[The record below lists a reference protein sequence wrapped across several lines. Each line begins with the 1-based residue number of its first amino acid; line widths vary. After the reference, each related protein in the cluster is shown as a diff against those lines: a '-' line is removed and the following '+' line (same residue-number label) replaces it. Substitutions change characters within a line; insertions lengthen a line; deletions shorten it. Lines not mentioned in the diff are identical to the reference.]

1 MKLYRYLL
9 VAGLCLCCVS
19 RAWAADSLDLS
30 GQWSCQ
36 LAGKDVPAD
45 LAALAFPDAKVIK
58 LPGTL
63 DEAGLGESV
72 TKPDYG
78 CLSRKVRFIGQV
90 WYRREIEVPKNWQNQ
105 ELELFLERVLW
116 ASDVW
121 IDGKPLGGR
130 CDSLATPHLH
140 KLGKLAPGKHTLTV
154 RVDNTM
160 IHRTGDKGH
169 AYGDH
174 MQTIWNGMVGK
185 LELRPANPLEGM
197 KITAP
202 WPAKEI
208 AIEMPGFAAD
218 GWTVEIT
225 DLATKKTVLDQVMKI
240 DRGPGS
246 TTKISLPLGFEPKP
260 WDEFSPALYRLE
272 VTAHRA
278 GKPFASKT
286 IRFGF
291 RTIERK
297 GNRVFLNGKP
307 FFMRGN
313 TDNCHF
319 PLTGY
324 PAMDVAGW
332 KRIFKISQDN
342 GINFI
347 RYHTW
352 CPPQAA
358 FDAADELG
366 IYLQPETIWIDGWM
380 PGGLKGLG
388 KGDADLDGFIQAEMR
403 RINNAYGNSPA
414 YVAFCI
420 GNELGS
426 SDFTEM
432 AKWIAAERAYDPRRL
447 YACSTARTVTPVDDY
462 AVTHSYPG
470 IGGVRQWM
478 NSHTAWNY
486 EKAYSR
492 TATPCIAHEI
502 GQWPV
507 YPDYAETRKYTGIL
521 RAWNYED
528 FRTLAEKNN
537 TLRFNQELHETSL
550 KQCLMLYKDEVEA
563 FLRTPSCAGV
573 CLLGIQDYSG
583 QGEALIGWLDSFYDD
598 KGVGDFPKPATWF
611 APTVLLSGF
620 PKYAWAADETY
631 QADIQIHHYGATE
644 IPAGTKVEWS
654 VSDAAGKTCH
664 AGIVELKTA
673 LKPGPATTKDPKSE
687 MLSNKISEVAIPL
700 AGVPANAKYMF
711 NLQIKSLGL
720 HNQWPFWVFPA
731 KIDASISAT
740 VVMTDDL
747 ATAQGAL
754 REGKT
759 VVLVA
764 CGLGRPGKFVSGN
777 WGAFYWSTTWFKG
790 QAMQTL
796 GLWLDKTH
804 PAFAN
809 FPADAYGDWLWRDLC
824 NGARAFRL
832 DGMPKDYRPIAM
844 PVSDFHFSQLLGTI
858 FEAKIGQG
866 RLLVCGYNLDQN
878 YIGTRQLRRSLL
890 DYAAS
895 TKFQPKS
902 TTTPEWLDQ
911 LLGTAAPKADPRTA
925 EYKAARLYVDC
936 AVNLAQGGDVKW
948 NRGLDRADVAEGLGY
963 EFSGTTWKDN
973 DGSYWVGWKKFSIS
987 IKVTAVEPGRLLVR
1001 FRDSNGNG
1009 RSGKGTFEGRPFDIP
1024 LHQAEPDGAKW
1035 IELRVDREDSLDK
1048 VLEFEAEVLSGP
1060 NLMIDRVILMPK

>member
-1 MKLYRYLL
+1 MLGRILMTAM
-9 VAGLCLCCVS
+9 AGLLAVA
-19 RAWAADSLDLS
+19 AWAADAIDLS
-30 GQWSCQ
+30 GKWSCQ
-36 LAGKDVPAD
+36 LAGKDVPVD
-45 LAALAFPDAKVIK
+45 LATVAFPAAKAIK

-63 DEAGLGESV
+63 DEAGLGEPV

-78 CLSRKVRFIGQV
+78 CLSRRFRFIGQA
-90 WYRREIEVPKNWQNQ
+90 WYRREITVPKEWEGQ

-116 ASDVW
+116 ASDAW
-121 IDGKPLGGR
+121 IDGQPLGGR

-160 IHRTGDKGH
+160 IHRIGDKGH

-174 MQTIWNGMVGK
+174 MQTIWNGMLGK

-197 KITAP
+197 KVTAP
-202 WPAKEI
+202 WPTKEI
-208 AIEMPGFAAD
+208 SIEMPAFAAD
-218 GWTVEIT
+218 GWKVELT
-225 DLATKKTVLDQVMKI
+225 DLSTKKTVLDQAMKI
-240 DRGPGS
+240 EAGPGPI
-246 TTKISLPLGFEPKP
+246 TKVTLPLAFEPKP
-260 WDEFSPALYRLE
+260 WDEFSPNLYRLE
-272 VTAHRA
+272 LTALRA
-278 GKPFASKT
+278 GKPFASQS

-332 KRIFKISQDN
+332 KRIFKISQGN

-366 IYLQPETIWIDGWM
+366 VYLQPETIWIDGWM

-403 RINNAYGNSPA
+403 RINDAYGNSPA

-426 SDFTEM
+426 SNFTEM

-447 YACSTARTVTPVDDY
+447 YACSTARAVTPVDDY

-470 IGGVRQWM
+470 IGGVRQWY
-478 NSHTAWNY
+478 NSHTAWDY

-492 TATPCIAHEI
+492 AATPCIAHEI

-507 YPDYAETRKYTGIL
+507 YPDYAEIKKYTGVL

-528 FRTLAEKNN
+528 FRALAEKNN
-537 TLRFNQELHETSL
+537 TLRFNKEFHEASL

-573 CLLGIQDYSG
+573 CLLGIQDYAG

-611 APTVLLSGF
+611 APTVLLASF
-620 PKYAWAADETY
+620 PKYAWSAEETY
-631 QADIQIHHYGATE
+631 TAGILVHHYGAAE

-654 VSDAAGKTCH
+654 VNNAKGKKLQGGT
-664 AGIVELKTA
+664 IELKEA
-673 LKPGPATTKDPKSE
+673 LKPGILTKIGE
-687 MLSNKISEVAIPL
+687 AVHPL
-700 AGVPANAKYMF
+700 EIFPVNAKYIF
-711 NLQIKSLGL
+711 EIKAPGL

-731 KIDASISAT
+731 KIDTTVPAT
-740 VVMTDDL
+740 VILTDDL
-747 ATAQGAL
+747 DTAQAAL
-754 REGKT
+754 KDGKT
-759 VVLVA
+759 VVLQA
-764 CGLGRPGKFVSGN
+764 NGLGRPGKFVSGN
-777 WGAFYWSTTWFKG
+777 WGALYWSTTWFKG

-796 GLWLDKTH
+796 GLWLDKDH
-804 PAFAN
+804 PALAA

-824 NGARAFRL
+824 AGGRAFRL
-832 DGMPKDYRPIAM
+832 DGMPGDYRPVAM

-858 FEAKIGQG
+858 FEAQVGKGK
-866 RLLVCGYNLDQN
+866 LLVCGYDLGRN
-878 YIGTRQLRRSLL
+878 YIGTKQLRRSLL

-895 TKFQPKS
+895 PKFQPKAAS
-902 TTTPEWLDQ
+902 TPEWLDQ
-911 LLGTAAPKADPRTA
+911 LLGTAAPKAGPRPA
-925 EYKAARLYVDC
+925 EYKDARIYIECAA
-936 AVNLAQGGDVKW
+936 NLAQGGDVKW
-948 NRGLDRADVAEGLGY
+948 KKGLDRADVAEGLSY

-973 DGSYWVGWKKFSIS
+973 NGSYWVGWKKFSLA

-1001 FRDSNGNG
+1001 FRDPNGNG

-1035 IELRVDREDSLDK
+1035 IELRVDREDSLDN
-1048 VLEFEAEVLSGP
+1048 VLKFEAEVLSGP